1 MFVQRGRRAL
11 KDTPTN
17 IEVGE
22 SDVGGGAALVV
33 GFCMLMLYVWW
44 IVWVLMMVVMMAV
57 SISSFAQMGKNKS
70 DIGCP

>member
-22 SDVGGGAALVV
+22 SDAGGGAALVV

-44 IVWVLMMVVMMAV
+44 IVWVMMMAV
-57 SISSFAQMGKNKS
+57 SISSFAQMGKQ
-70 DIGCP
+70 I